1 MHRKEHPMDPII
13 FSLGLSTTREGERIR
28 ADRELELLRRSRE
41 RQTPDLPAARSG
53 RTLVARVR
61 ARFS

>member
-1 MHRKEHPMDPII
+1 MDPII